1 MNSSPKL
8 SSNKIWQTI
17 PIPVYKSTVFNN
29 ESNYNEFN
37 NNDSNNNDSNN
48 NDSNNTTPQKVNE
61 TKVNHIDLLF
71 QQSYIDEYFAP

>member
-1 MNSSPKL
+1 MNYSPKL
-8 SSNKIWQTI
+8 SSNQIWQTI

-29 ESNYNEFN
+29 ES

-48 NDSNNTTPQKVNE
+48 NDSNNTTPQKVND

-71 QQSYIDEYFAP
+71 QQGYIDKYFAP

>member
-37 NNDSNNNDSNN
+37 NNDSNN
-48 NDSNNTTPQKVNE
+48 TTPQKVNE

>member
-8 SSNKIWQTI
+8 SSNQIWQTI

-37 NNDSNNNDSNN
+37 NNDSNN
-48 NDSNNTTPQKVNE
+48 TTPQKVNE

-71 QQSYIDEYFAP
+71 QQSYIDKYFGQ

>member
-8 SSNKIWQTI
+8 SSNQIWQTI
-17 PIPVYKSTVFNN
+17 PIPVYKSTVF
-29 ESNYNEFN
+29 

>member
-1 MNSSPKL
+1 MNSLPKL
-8 SSNKIWQTI
+8 SSNQIWQTI

-48 NDSNNTTPQKVNE
+48 TTPQKVNE

-71 QQSYIDEYFAP
+71 QQSYIDKYFGP

>member
-1 MNSSPKL
+1 MNSLPKL
-8 SSNKIWQTI
+8 SSNQIWQTI

-37 NNDSNNNDSNN
+37 NNDSNN
-48 NDSNNTTPQKVNE
+48 TTPQKVNE

-71 QQSYIDEYFAP
+71 QQSYIDKYFGP

>member
-29 ESNYNEFN
+29 ESNYSEFN
-37 NNDSNNNDSNN
+37 NNDSNN
-48 NDSNNTTPQKVNE
+48 TTKSHQKLSE

>member
-8 SSNKIWQTI
+8 SSNQIWQTI

-29 ESNYNEFN
+29 
-37 NNDSNNNDSNN
+37 DSNNDSNN

>member
-1 MNSSPKL
+1 MNSLPKL
-8 SSNKIWQTI
+8 LSNQIWQTI

-37 NNDSNNNDSNN
+37 NNDSNN
-48 NDSNNTTPQKVNE
+48 TTPQKVNE

-71 QQSYIDEYFAP
+71 QQGYIDKYFGP

>member
-1 MNSSPKL
+1 MNSLPKL
-8 SSNKIWQTI
+8 SSNQIWQTI

-29 ESNYNEFN
+29 
-37 NNDSNNNDSNN
+37 DSNNDSNN

>member
-1 MNSSPKL
+1 MNSLPKL
-8 SSNKIWQTI
+8 SSNQIWQTI

-29 ESNYNEFN
+29 ESN
-37 NNDSNNNDSNN
+37 NDSN

-71 QQSYIDEYFAP
+71 QQGYIDKYFAP

>member
-1 MNSSPKL
+1 MISLPKL

-29 ESNYNEFN
+29 ESNYSEFN
-37 NNDSNNNDSNN
+37 NNDSNN
-48 NDSNNTTPQKVNE
+48 TTKSHQKLSE

>member
-1 MNSSPKL
+1 MNSLPKL
-8 SSNKIWQTI
+8 SSNQIWQTI

-29 ESNYNEFN
+29 
-37 NNDSNNNDSNN
+37 DSNNDSNN

-71 QQSYIDEYFAP
+71 QQSYIDKYFGP

>member
-1 MNSSPKL
+1 MNSLPKL
-8 SSNKIWQTI
+8 SSNQIWQTI

-29 ESNYNEFN
+29 DS

-71 QQSYIDEYFAP
+71 QKSYIDEYFAP

>member
-8 SSNKIWQTI
+8 SSNQIWQTI

-29 ESNYNEFN
+29 DS
-37 NNDSNNNDSNN
+37 NNDSNNNESNYNVFNN

>member
-8 SSNKIWQTI
+8 SSNQIWQTI
-17 PIPVYKSTVFNN
+17 PIPVYKSNVFNN
-29 ESNYNEFN
+29 ESNNE
-37 NNDSNNNDSNN
+37 SN
-48 NDSNNTTPQKVNE
+48 NDSNNTSPQELSK

>member
-8 SSNKIWQTI
+8 SSNQIWQTI
-17 PIPVYKSTVFNN
+17 PVPVYKSTVFNN
-29 ESNYNEFN
+29 
-37 NNDSNNNDSNN
+37 DSNNNVFNN

-71 QQSYIDEYFAP
+71 QQGYIDKYFAP

>member
-1 MNSSPKL
+1 MNSLPKL
-8 SSNKIWQTI
+8 LSNQIWQTI

-29 ESNYNEFN
+29 EYNYNEFN
-37 NNDSNNNDSNN
+37 NH
-48 NDSNNTTPQKVNE
+48 SNNTSPQKVNE

>member
-1 MNSSPKL
+1 MNSLPKL
-8 SSNKIWQTI
+8 SSNQIWQTI

-37 NNDSNNNDSNN
+37 NNDSNN
-48 NDSNNTTPQKVNE
+48 TTPQKVNE

-71 QQSYIDEYFAP
+71 QQSYIDKYFGQ

>member
-8 SSNKIWQTI
+8 SSNQIWQTI

-29 ESNYNEFN
+29 ESNYNVFN
-37 NNDSNNNDSNN
+37 NNDSNNTS
-48 NDSNNTTPQKVNE
+48 PQELSK

>member
-8 SSNKIWQTI
+8 SSNQIWQTI

-37 NNDSNNNDSNN
+37 NNDSNN
-48 NDSNNTTPQKVNE
+48 TTKSHQKLSE

-71 QQSYIDEYFAP
+71 QQSYIDKYFGP

>member
-1 MNSSPKL
+1 MNSLPKL
-8 SSNKIWQTI
+8 SSNQIWQTI

-29 ESNYNEFN
+29 HVFNNHVFNNHVFNNEF
-37 NNDSNNNDSNN
+37 N

-71 QQSYIDEYFAP
+71 QQSYIDKYFGP

>member
-8 SSNKIWQTI
+8 SSNQIWQTI
-17 PIPVYKSTVFNN
+17 PIPVYKSNVFNN
-29 ESNYNEFN
+29 ESNNES
-37 NNDSNNNDSNN
+37 NNDSNNNS
-48 NDSNNTTPQKVNE
+48 PQELSK

>member
-1 MNSSPKL
+1 MNSLPKL
-8 SSNKIWQTI
+8 SSNQIWQTI

-29 ESNYNEFN
+29 HVFNNHVFNNEF
-37 NNDSNNNDSNN
+37 N

-71 QQSYIDEYFAP
+71 QQGYIDKYFAP

>member
-37 NNDSNNNDSNN
+37 NNDSNN
-48 NDSNNTTPQKVNE
+48 TTPQKVNE

-71 QQSYIDEYFAP
+71 QQSYIDKYFGP

>member
-1 MNSSPKL
+1 MNSLPKL
-8 SSNKIWQTI
+8 SSNQIWQTI

-29 ESNYNEFN
+29 DSNNDSN
-37 NNDSNNNDSNN
+37 NNDSNNDSNN

>member
-1 MNSSPKL
+1 MNSLPKL
-8 SSNKIWQTI
+8 SSNQIWQTI

-37 NNDSNNNDSNN
+37 NNDSNN
-48 NDSNNTTPQKVNE
+48 TTPQELSK

-71 QQSYIDEYFAP
+71 QQSYIDKYFGP

>member
-1 MNSSPKL
+1 MNSLPKL
-8 SSNKIWQTI
+8 SSNQIWQTI

-29 ESNYNEFN
+29 ESNYNEF
-37 NNDSNNNDSNN
+37 NN

>member
-8 SSNKIWQTI
+8 SSNQIWQTI

-37 NNDSNNNDSNN
+37 NNDSNN
-48 NDSNNTTPQKVNE
+48 TTPQKLSQ

-71 QQSYIDEYFAP
+71 QQSYIDKYFGQ

>member
-1 MNSSPKL
+1 MNSLPKL
-8 SSNKIWQTI
+8 SSNQIWQTI

-37 NNDSNNNDSNN
+37 NNDSNN
-48 NDSNNTTPQKVNE
+48 TTPQKLSQ

-71 QQSYIDEYFAP
+71 QQSYIDKYFGQ